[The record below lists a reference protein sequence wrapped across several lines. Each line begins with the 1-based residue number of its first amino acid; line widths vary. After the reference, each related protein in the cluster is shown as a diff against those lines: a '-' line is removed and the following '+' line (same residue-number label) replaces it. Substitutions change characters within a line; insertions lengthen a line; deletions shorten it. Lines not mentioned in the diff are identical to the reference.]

1 MKPLRRAMSLA
12 LVILVT
18 VVAVSCGPKQ
28 PPAIPRVVRQTP
40 LPSEELAVE
49 SPLVVEFNQ
58 PMDPKSLE
66 GQVRMEPAAQGHWV
80 VEDRRLVFKPAAPL
94 QPATAYRVVLGK
106 GVKSSAGLPLADEVV
121 LRFQTVGNLRVSQTQ
136 PADGA
141 AEVERDIAIT
151 VVFNRPVVPLTD
163 LKRAQ
168 NLPQPLR
175 LDPPVDGAGE
185 WLNTSIYI
193 FRPSQG
199 LAGSTTYRATVP
211 AGLQDTTG
219 SVLAEDYSWTF
230 TTESPKVVGAEPQG
244 MKVAPT
250 AQVIVAFNQPMDTAS
265 VETGFALRD
274 SESNAAV
281 AGTFSWRDNALYFK
295 PDAPLRM
302 GGGYVASVAAG
313 VRSATGGALAA
324 PVEWQF
330 SVVPRPRVVRT
341 SLDKTLTAV
350 SPYDWVQIWFA
361 GPMLLDTITPTL
373 RVEPEGTRW
382 RAYWYEYE
390 DSLQLSMRLQPNTDY
405 RITIPASAAD
415 PYGNTLG
422 QDYVLAFHTRD
433 LDPSVYFV
441 GRWGDTTVFNAYN
454 EIKIPVAYRNI
465 GRIRL
470 SLYALS
476 LDEFVRLNGRDW
488 EYRSKFS
495 PRSDSLLRSWEIA
508 VSAPRNKTQTL
519 DVPITADATRPL
531 PPGGYYLMLSSPDIP
546 DKAYVQQQGMP
557 LIVTRTNLV
566 LKHGPTD
573 VLVWATDLLSG
584 QPLDSVPLKVYDG
597 SDNVALEGLTNA
609 EGVWRGRLTESRDVW
624 SPLIVVGG
632 SGDSLAVAVSSW
644 SMGLDPWDF
653 SLPSESWLAPFL
665 GYFYTDRPIYR
676 PGQTVY
682 FKGILRADED
692 AHYALPALGPLR
704 VTAVDP
710 QGQQFYSQTLPM
722 SDLGTVYGSLTLDEN
737 APTGTY
743 WIYATPADAAE
754 TPADGY
760 KQAPPQFATSF
771 QVAEYRKPEY
781 EISVTAS
788 QAEYVQGDRIE
799 VGVLAKY
806 YFGAPV
812 ANAKV
817 RWNVVAQ
824 PYAFPWQGQGWYDLH
839 DWDYWTREEAGP
851 RAVASGEGVTD
862 AEGRFAFTVPADLS
876 KFTMSQTFSIEAS
889 VTDVNGQEVSGRTAV
904 PVHKGAFYIGL
915 SPKSYIGTA
924 GKPAEV
930 SVITVNPRSEP
941 VPNVPLTVVF
951 SLRDWYTI
959 QEKGADG
966 GFYWTTRFTE
976 TPVFTQTIATDDAGA
991 AVASFIPPEG
1001 GTYRVLALGHDARG
1015 NEVRSATYLWVSGAA
1030 DEYVSWRVENNNRME
1045 LIADK
1050 KIYAPG
1056 ETAHILIPSPFT
1068 GPATALLTVERA
1080 GILSHQVLVLQSN
1093 SEQVAIPITE
1103 DWIPNAY
1110 VSVVLVKG
1118 KGTSEPFASFRVGYV
1133 PLEVSAAEKH
1143 LTIRVTPDRATA
1155 YGPRETAQ
1163 FTVETLDANGQGVP
1177 AEVSLALVD
1186 ASVLALARR
1195 PGPDIMDFFYRK
1207 RGLGIQTAASLNVAT
1222 AEREAEPPTEGKG
1235 GGGAEGALTARVYF
1249 PDTAYWE
1256 PALRTDAQGK
1266 ATVTVNL
1273 PDSLTTWRMIADGAT
1288 ADTRVGSSTSDI
1300 VVTRPLL
1307 VRVVAPRF
1315 FVIGDKPEL
1324 AAIVHNNTDQSIQ
1337 AQVLMDVRGEQSGFG
1352 RSESVEVPAKGY
1364 QKLTWSGTIGVG
1376 EEVTVSVRA
1385 AGGGLEDA
1393 VALTLPVHHFTTPEV
1408 VATAGEVRAGEQQVE
1423 LVQLPDVYEP
1433 SQGDLTL
1440 RVDPSLVA
1448 GMGEALGYLEHFPY
1462 ECAEQTVSRFLPNVA
1477 AWQAYKRLGVPNAE
1491 LEAKLPDL
1499 VAVGLQKLY
1508 AAQNVD
1514 GGWGWW
1520 YTETSHPYITAYV
1533 LLGLNE
1539 ARRAGFGVDASVVQR
1554 GVRYLQSNLDV
1565 AGITDATDANQH
1577 AFMLYVLGEL
1587 GAGDTARSVALFGKR
1602 HLLGHDG
1609 KAFVAMALQAAGD
1622 AHAGQVRTLVAELSG
1637 QAIVSATGAHW
1648 EEAQAD
1654 RFLMGTD
1661 VRSTAIVL
1669 RALVRLA
1676 PDNALLPNAVRW
1688 LMAARQDGRWG
1699 TTQENA
1705 WVLMALTDYAA
1716 MTGELEGEYRYQ
1728 VGVNGKRVLAG
1739 EVRPQNVDTP
1749 QVVRIPLKSL
1759 LKDVGNRIVLERS
1772 PLAGGQ
1778 AERGALYYSAALKYY
1793 LPVEQVGPLNRGVI
1807 VLREYTLAD
1816 DPSREVATAAV
1827 GDIIR
1832 VKLTIIAPS
1841 TLHYLVVEDPIPAG
1855 MEAVDTSLRT
1865 TSQLLEP
1872 PQFRATGENDVWGW
1886 WVFSHTEIRDE
1897 KVALFAGRVSAGT
1910 YEYTYLLRA
1919 SVPGEFLVM
1928 PAVAYEMYFPET
1940 FGRSEGAKFTVVS
1953 P

>member
-1 MKPLRRAMSLA
+1 MKSLRSATFVALILLVA
-12 LVILVT
+12 LVT
-18 VVAVSCGPKQ
+18 VSCGPKE
-28 PPAIPRVVRQTP
+28 PPAVPRVVRQTP
-40 LPSEELAVE
+40 LPSEELAVK

-66 GQVRMEPAAQGHWV
+66 GQVRIEPAVPGQWV
-80 VEDRRLVFKPAAPL
+80 VQDRRLVFQPAEPL
-94 QPATAYRVVLGK
+94 QPATAYRVVLGA

-151 VVFNRPVVPLTD
+151 VIFNRPVVPLTD
-163 LKRAQ
+163 LKRGQ
-168 NLPQPLR
+168 GLPQPLR
-175 LDPPVDGAGE
+175 LEPPVAGTGE

-193 FRPSQG
+193 FRPAEG

-219 SVLAEDYSWTF
+219 SVLTEDYSWTF
-230 TTESPKVVGAEPQG
+230 TTESPKVIGTEPQG

-265 VETGFALRD
+265 VEAGFSLRD
-274 SESNAAV
+274 SETGAAV
-281 AGTFSWRDNALYFK
+281 AGTFSWQESTMYFK
-295 PDAPLRM
+295 PSAPLRM
-302 GGGYVASVAAG
+302 GVGYIASVAAG
-313 VRSATGGALAA
+313 VRSASGGTLA
-324 PVEWQF
+324 VGEEWQF
-330 SVVPRPRVVRT
+330 GVVPKPRVLRT
-341 SLDKTLTAV
+341 SLDKDPTSV

-373 RVEPEGTRW
+373 RVEPEGTQW
-382 RAYWYEYE
+382 QAYWNEYE
-390 DSLQLSMRLQPNTDY
+390 DSLQLSIRLQPDTNY
-405 RITIPASAAD
+405 RITIPGSAAD

-422 QDYVLAFHTRD
+422 QDFVLAFHTRD

-454 EIKIPVAYRNI
+454 EVKVPIAYRNI
-465 GRIRL
+465 GRISLR
-470 SLYALS
+470 LYALS
-476 LDEFVRLNGRDW
+476 LDEFVRLNGNDW
-488 EYRSKFS
+488 EYRSKFA
-495 PRSDSLLRSWEIA
+495 PRSQSLLRSWEVV

-519 DVPITADATRPL
+519 DAPITADATRPL
-531 PPGGYYLMLSSPDIP
+531 PPGAYYLVLSSPDIR
-546 DKAYVQQQGMP
+546 DKAYSQQGMP

-566 LKHGPTD
+566 LKHGPKD
-573 VLVWATDLLSG
+573 LLVWATDLMSG
-584 QPLDSVPLKVYDG
+584 QPLESLPLKVYDG
-597 SDNVALEGLTNA
+597 AGNMVMDGITNA
-609 EGVWRGRLTESRDVW
+609 EGVWRGQFAEPRDVW

-632 SGDSLAVAVSSW
+632 AGDSLGVAASGW
-644 SMGLDPWDF
+644 SMGIDPWEF
-653 SLPSESWLAPFL
+653 SLPSESWLAPYV

-682 FKGILRADED
+682 FKGIIRADDD
-692 AHYALPALGPLR
+692 ARYSLPDIGPLR
-704 VTAVDP
+704 VTASDP
-710 QGQQFYSQTLPM
+710 QGQQFYSQTLQV
-722 SDLGTVYGSLTLDEN
+722 SDLGTVYGSLVLDEN

-743 WIYATPADAAE
+743 WIYARPASAAD
-754 TPADGY
+754 TSPDGY
-760 KQAPPQFATSF
+760 KQAPPEFTASF

-781 EISVTAS
+781 EISVAAN

-799 VGVLAKY
+799 VSVLAKY

-812 ANAKV
+812 ANAEV
-817 RWNVVAQ
+817 RWNVMAQ
-824 PYAFPWQGQGWYDLH
+824 PYFFQWQGQGWYDFH
-839 DWDYWTREEAGP
+839 DWDYWTPEDAGA
-851 RAVASGEGVTD
+851 RVVASGEGMTD
-862 AEGRFAFTVPADLS
+862 SEGRFSFSLPADLA
-876 KFTMSQTFSIEAS
+876 KFTMSQTFSVETS

-904 PVHKGAFYIGL
+904 PVHKGEFYIGL
-915 SPKSYIGTA
+915 SPKSYVGTA

-930 SVITVNPRSEP
+930 SVITVNPKGEAA
-941 VPNVPLTVVF
+941 PNMPLTVIF
-951 SLRDWYTI
+951 SLRDWYSI

-966 GFYWTTRFTE
+966 GFYWTTRFTD
-976 TPVFTQTIATDDAGA
+976 TPVFTQTVTTDGTGA
-991 AVASFIPPEG
+991 ATASFVPPQG
-1001 GTYRVLALGHDARG
+1001 GTYRVLALGRDARG
-1015 NEVRSATYLWVSGAA
+1015 NEVRSAAYLWVSGAA
-1030 DEYVSWRVENNNRME
+1030 DEYVSWRMENNNRME
-1045 LIADK
+1045 LVADK
-1050 KIYAPG
+1050 KSYAPG
-1056 ETAHILIPSPFT
+1056 ETAHILIPSPFQ
-1068 GPATALLTVERA
+1068 GSVKALLTVERA
-1080 GILSHQVLVLQSN
+1080 GILSYRVLTLQSN
-1093 SEQVAIPITE
+1093 SEQVDIPITE
-1103 DWIPNAY
+1103 DLIPNAY

-1118 KGTSEPFASFRVGYV
+1118 KGTTEPFASFRVGYV
-1133 PLEVSAAEKH
+1133 ALHVSAADKH

-1163 FTVETLDANGQGVP
+1163 FTVETLDASGRGVP

-1186 ASVLALARR
+1186 ASVLALASR

-1207 RGLGIQTAASLNVAT
+1207 RGLGIQTAASLAVAV
-1222 AEREAEPPTEGKG
+1222 AEREAEPPAQGKG
-1235 GGGAEGALTARVYF
+1235 GGGAEEALTARTYF
-1249 PDTAYWE
+1249 PDTAFWE
-1256 PALRTDAQGK
+1256 PALRTDAQGR
-1266 ATVTVNL
+1266 ASVAVNL
-1273 PDSLTTWRMIADGAT
+1273 PDSLTTWRMVADGAT

-1300 VVTRPLL
+1300 VVTKPLL
-1307 VRVVAPRF
+1307 VRVVTPRF

-1337 AQVLMDVRGEQSGFG
+1337 VQVQMDARGEQSGFG

-1364 QKLTWSGTIGVG
+1364 RKLTWSGTVG
-1376 EEVTVSVRA
+1376 AGEQVTVSVQA
-1385 AGGGLEDA
+1385 AGGGLADA
-1393 VALTLPVHHFTTPEV
+1393 IALTLPVYHFTTPEV
-1408 VATAGEVRAGEQQVE
+1408 VATAGEVAAGEQRVE

-1433 SQGDLTL
+1433 TQGDLTV

-1448 GMGEALGYLEHFPY
+1448 GMKEALGYLEHFPY

-1477 AWQAYKRLGVPNAE
+1477 AWQAYKRLGVRNDE

-1520 YTETSHPYITAYV
+1520 YTEESHPFITAYV

-1539 ARRAGFGVDASVVQR
+1539 ARRAGFGVDASVVER
-1554 GVRYLQSNLDV
+1554 GTRYLKSSLDV
-1565 AGITDATDANQH
+1565 AGVTDAANANQQ
-1577 AFMLYVLGEL
+1577 AFILYVLSEL
-1587 GAGDTARSVALFGKR
+1587 DAGDTARSVALFEKR
-1602 HLLGHDG
+1602 HLLGHYG
-1609 KAFVAMALQAAGD
+1609 KAFLAMALQAAGD
-1622 AHAGQVRTLVAELSG
+1622 AHAGQVRALLAELTG

-1648 EEAQAD
+1648 EEAEAD
-1654 RFLMGTD
+1654 RWLMTTD

-1676 PDNALLPNAVRW
+1676 PDNALLPNVVRW
-1688 LMAARQDGRWG
+1688 LMAAREDGRWG

-1705 WVLMALTDYAA
+1705 WALMALTDYAA
-1716 MTGELEGEYRYQ
+1716 KTGELEGEYRYQ

-1739 EVRPQNVDTP
+1739 EVRPESVDTP
-1749 QVVRIPLKSL
+1749 QVVSIPLKSL
-1759 LKDVGNRIVLERS
+1759 LKDVGNRVILERS

-1778 AERGALYYSAALKYY
+1778 AEKGALYYSAALKYY

-1816 DPSREVATAAV
+1816 DPGREVTAAAV

-1841 TLHYLVVEDPIPAG
+1841 ALHYLVVEDPIPAG
-1855 MEAVDTSLRT
+1855 TEAVDTSLRT
-1865 TSQLLEP
+1865 TSQLLEE
-1872 PQFRATGENDVWGW
+1872 PQFRRTGKPDVWGW

-1897 KVALFAGRVSAGT
+1897 KVALFARTVPAGS

-1919 SVPGEFLVM
+1919 SVPGQFLVM
-1928 PAVAYEMYFPET
+1928 PATAYEMYFPEV
-1940 FGRSEGAKFTVVS
+1940 FGRSGGAQFSIT

>member
-1 MKPLRRAMSLA
+1 MKPLRRVTAVA
-12 LVILVT
+12 LVILVAL
-18 VVAVSCGPKQ
+18 VAISCGPKQ
-28 PPAIPRVVRQTP
+28 PPAIPRVMRQTP

-58 PMDPKSLE
+58 AMDPKSLE
-66 GQVRMEPAAQGHWV
+66 GQVRIEPAAQGRWV
-80 VEDRRLVFKPAAPL
+80 VEGRRLVFQPAAPL
-94 QPATAYRVVLGK
+94 QPATVYRVVLGK

-141 AEVERDIAIT
+141 TEVERDIAIT

-175 LDPPVDGAGE
+175 LDPPVEGAGE

-193 FRPSQG
+193 FRPTAG
-199 LAGSTTYRATVP
+199 LAGATTYRATVP
-211 AGLQDTTG
+211 AGLQDATG

-230 TTESPKVVGAEPQG
+230 TTESPKVIGTEPQG
-244 MKVAPT
+244 TKVAPT

-265 VETGFALRD
+265 VEAGFSLRD
-274 SESNAAV
+274 SETNAPV
-281 AGTFSWRDNALYFK
+281 AGTFSWRDSTLYFK

-302 GGGYVASVAAG
+302 GLGYVASVAAG

-330 SVVPRPRVVRT
+330 GVVPKPRVLRSSVDKDPT
-341 SLDKTLTAV
+341 SV

-361 GPMLLDTITPTL
+361 GPMRLDTITPTL

-382 RAYWYEYE
+382 QAYWNEYE
-390 DSLQLSMRLQPNTDY
+390 DSLQLSVQLQPNTDY

-441 GRWGDTTVFNAYN
+441 GRWGDATVFNAYN

-465 GRIRL
+465 GRISL

-476 LDEFVRLNGRDW
+476 LDEFVHLNGNDW
-488 EYRSKFS
+488 EYRGKFA
-495 PRSDSLLRSWEIA
+495 PRADSLLRSWQVV

-531 PPGGYYLMLSSPDIP
+531 PPGVYYLSLSSPDIR
-546 DKAYVQQQGMP
+546 DKAYAQQGMP
-557 LIVTRTNLV
+557 LVVTRTNLV
-566 LKHGPTD
+566 VKHGPKD
-573 VLVWATDLLSG
+573 VLVWATDLMSG
-584 QPLDSVPLKVYDG
+584 QPVDSIPLKVYDG
-597 SDNVALEGLTNA
+597 SGNVALEGLTNA
-609 EGVWRGRLTESRDVW
+609 EGVWRGQFAEGRDVW

-632 SGDSLAVAVSSW
+632 SGESLAVAVSSW

-653 SLPSESWLAPFL
+653 SLPSESWLAPYV

-682 FKGILRADED
+682 FKGIIRADDD
-692 AHYALPALGPLR
+692 AHYSLPDIGPLQ
-704 VTAVDP
+704 VTASDP
-710 QGQQFYSQTLPM
+710 QGQLFYSQTLQV

-737 APTGTY
+737 APIGTY
-743 WIYATPADAAE
+743 WINAVPAKAAE
-754 TPADGY
+754 TARDGF
-760 KQAPPQFATSF
+760 KGIAPSFGTTF

-781 EISVTAS
+781 EISVTTH
-788 QAEYVQGDRIE
+788 QPEYVQGDRIE
-799 VGVLAKY
+799 VAVLAKY

-812 ANAKV
+812 ANAQV

-824 PYAFPWQGQGWYDLH
+824 PYSFQWQGQGWYDFH
-839 DWDYWTREEAGP
+839 DWDYWTSDDTGP
-851 RAVASGEGVTD
+851 RVVASGEGTTD

-876 KFTMSQTFSIEAS
+876 KFTMSQTFSIEAT

-904 PVHKGAFYIGL
+904 PVHKGEFYIGL

-924 GKPAEV
+924 GKPTEV
-930 SVITVNPRSEP
+930 SVITVNPKGEP
-941 VPNVPLTVVF
+941 VANVPLTVIF
-951 SLRDWYTI
+951 SLRDWYTV

-966 GFYWTTRFTE
+966 GFYWTTRFTD
-976 TPVFTQTIATDDAGA
+976 TPVFTQTIATDDKGA
-991 AVASFIPPEG
+991 AVASFVPPEG
-1001 GTYRVLALGHDARG
+1001 GSYRVLALGRDARG
-1015 NEVRSATYLWVSGAA
+1015 NEVRSATYLWVSGAG
-1030 DEYVSWRVENNNRME
+1030 DEYVAWRVENNNRME

-1050 KIYAPG
+1050 KSYTPG
-1056 ETAHILIPSPFT
+1056 ETAHILIPSPFQ
-1068 GPATALLTVERA
+1068 GPVTALLTVERA
-1080 GILSHQVLVLQSN
+1080 GILSHRVLVLRSN
-1093 SEQVAIPITE
+1093 SAQVDIPITE
-1103 DWIPNAY
+1103 DLIPNAY

-1118 KGTSEPFASFRVGYV
+1118 KGTTEPFAAFRVGYV
-1133 PLEVSAAEKH
+1133 ALEVSAAEKH
-1143 LTIRVTPDRATA
+1143 LTIRVTPERSGA

-1186 ASVLALARR
+1186 ASVLALAQR

-1207 RGLGIQTAASLNVAT
+1207 RGLGIQTAASLTVAV
-1222 AEREAEPPTEGKG
+1222 AEREAEPPAEGKG
-1235 GGGAEGALTARVYF
+1235 GGGAEGALTARTYF

-1256 PALRTDAQGK
+1256 PALRTDAQGR
-1266 ATVTVNL
+1266 ATVAVNL

-1288 ADTRVGSSTSDI
+1288 ANTQVGSSTSDI
-1300 VVTRPLL
+1300 VVTKPLL
-1307 VRVVAPRF
+1307 ARVVAPRF

-1337 AQVLMDVRGEQSGFG
+1337 AQVQMDARGEQSGFG
-1352 RSESVEVPAKGY
+1352 RSESVEIPAKGY
-1364 QKLTWSGTIGVG
+1364 QKLTWSGTIGA
-1376 EEVTVSVRA
+1376 EEQMTVSVRVT
-1385 AGGGLEDA
+1385 GGGLEDA
-1393 VALTLPVHHFTTPEV
+1393 IALTLPVHHFTTPEV
-1408 VATAGEVRAGEQQVE
+1408 VATAGEVGAGEQRVE

-1433 SQGDLTL
+1433 SQGDLTV

-1477 AWQAYKRLGVPNAE
+1477 AWQAYKRLGVRNEE

-1508 AAQNVD
+1508 AAQNMD

-1539 ARRAGFGVDASVVQR
+1539 ARRAGFGVDASVMDR
-1554 GVRYLQSNLDV
+1554 GTQYLTSNLNV
-1565 AGITDATDANQH
+1565 ADIADATDANQH

-1587 GAGDTARSVALFGKR
+1587 GEGDTARSVALFEKR
-1602 HLLGHDG
+1602 HLLGHYG
-1609 KAFVAMALQAAGD
+1609 KAYLAMALQTAGD
-1622 AHAGQVRTLVAELSG
+1622 AHAGQVRALVAELNG

-1648 EEAQAD
+1648 EEAQTD
-1654 RFLMGTD
+1654 RFLMNTD

-1676 PDNALLPNAVRW
+1676 PDNTLLPNAVRW

-1705 WVLMALTDYAA
+1705 WALLALTDYAA

-1739 EVRPQNVDTP
+1739 DVRPENVNTP
-1749 QVVRIPLKSL
+1749 QVARIPLKSL
-1759 LKDVGNRIVLERS
+1759 LKDVGNRIIVERS

-1778 AERGALYYSAALKYY
+1778 AEKGALYYSAALKYY
-1793 LPVEQVGPLNRGVI
+1793 LPVEQVGPLSRGVI
-1807 VLREYTLAD
+1807 VLREYTPAD

-1832 VKLTIIAPS
+1832 VKLTVIAPS
-1841 TLHYLVVEDPIPAG
+1841 ALHYLVVEDPIPAG
-1855 MEAVDTSLRT
+1855 TEAVDTSLRT

-1872 PQFRATGENDVWGW
+1872 PQFRKAGADDVWGW

-1897 KVALFAGRVSAGT
+1897 KVALFAREVPAGT
-1910 YEYTYLLRA
+1910 YEYTYLLRT
-1919 SVPGEFLVM
+1919 SVPGQYLVM

-1940 FGRSEGAKFTVVS
+1940 FGRSGGAAFTVT